1 MSAYSIEVF
10 IMSIPLLEY
19 APSSQNQRVIAFEIP
34 GDEQPR
40 IYTTQN
46 LLSATEMD
54 VLILAA
60 YRQIFH
66 EQQMLSSNRQI
77 FLESQLK
84 AGQITVK
91 EFIRG
96 LVLSD
101 SFRRLNYD
109 ANNNYRFVELCVQR
123 VLGRRIYSD
132 REKLALSIVLATKG
146 LSGFIQE
153 LLNSEEYLSNFGEDT
168 VPYQRR
174 RVLPQRSQGELPF
187 ERMARY
193 GTDYRDNLP
202 LSMRGYRQAQLFNLK
217 TFLRSP
223 NRDLVLL
230 ILASGAS
237 LILALSL
244 LTLFGLFP
252 QIGPY

>member
-1 MSAYSIEVF
+1 
-10 IMSIPLLEY
+10 MSIPLLDY
-19 APSSQNQRVIAFEIP
+19 APSSQNQRVTSFEIP

-40 IYTTQN
+40 VYTTDN
-46 LLSATEMD
+46 LLSASEMD
-54 VLILAA
+54 VLIVAA

-66 EQQMLSSNRQI
+66 EQQMLLSNRQI

-91 EFIRG
+91 DFISG

-123 VLGRRIYSD
+123 ILGRNIYSD
-132 REKLALSIVLATKG
+132 REKLAWSIVLATKG
-146 LSGFIQE
+146 LKGFIND
-153 LLNSEEYLSNFGEDT
+153 LLNSEEYIDNFGDST

-202 LSMRGYRQAQLFNLK
+202 PSMRGYKQREPFTLQ
-217 TFLRSP
+217 TFLRSSD
-223 NRDLVLL
+223 RDVILWLVASIVFL
-230 ILASGAS
+230 IASCYF
-237 LILALSL
+237 LPMFNL
-244 LTLFGLFP
+244 LTK
-252 QIGPY
+252 IGPY

>member
-1 MSAYSIEVF
+1 
-10 IMSIPLLEY
+10 MSIPLLEY
-19 APSSQNQRVIAFEIP
+19 APSSQNQRVISFEIP

-40 IYTTQN
+40 VYTTDN
-46 LLSATEMD
+46 LLSASEMD
-54 VLILAA
+54 ALIMAA

-66 EQQMLSSNRQI
+66 EQQMLLSNRQI

-91 EFIRG
+91 DFIQG
-96 LVLSD
+96 LLLSD

-123 VLGRRIYSD
+123 ILGRNIYSE
-132 REKLALSIVLATKG
+132 REKMAWSIVLATKG
-146 LSGFIQE
+146 LKGFINE
-153 LLNSEEYLSNFGEDT
+153 LLNSEEYLDNFGDNT

-193 GTDYRDNLP
+193 GTDYRDKLP
-202 LSMRGYRQAQLFNLK
+202 PSMRGYRQVQPFNLQN
-217 TFLRSP
+217 FLRSSD
-223 NRDLVLL
+223 RDVILWLL
-230 ILASGAS
+230 AT
-237 LILALSL
+237 
-244 LTLFGLFP
+244 TLFLIACSYLLPVFNLLP

>member
-1 MSAYSIEVF
+1 
-10 IMSIPLLEY
+10 MSIPLLEY
-19 APSSQNQRVIAFEIP
+19 APSSQNQRVTAFEIP

-40 IYTTQN
+40 IYTTEN

-132 REKLALSIVLATKG
+132 REKLSWSIVLATKG
-146 LSGFIQE
+146 LMGFVQE

-193 GTDYRDNLP
+193 GTDYRDKLP
-202 LSMRGYRQAQLFNLK
+202 LSMRGYRQAQPFNFK
-217 TFLRSP
+217 KFLRSP

-244 LTLFGLFP
+244 LTLLGLFP

>member
-1 MSAYSIEVF
+1 
-10 IMSIPLLEY
+10 MSIPLLEY
-19 APSSQNQRVIAFEIP
+19 TPSSQNQRVTAFEIP

-40 IYTTQN
+40 IYTTEN
-46 LLSATEMD
+46 LLSVTEMD
-54 VLILAA
+54 ALIVAA

-77 FLESQLK
+77 FLESQLR
-84 AGQITVK
+84 ARQITVRD
-91 EFIRG
+91 FIRG

-123 VLGRRIYSD
+123 ILGRRIYSD
-132 REKLALSIVLATKG
+132 KEKLAWSIVLATKG
-146 LSGFIQE
+146 LVSFVQE
-153 LLNSEEYLSNFGEDT
+153 LLNSEEYLSNFGDDT

-174 RVLPQRSQGELPF
+174 RILPQRSQGELPF

-193 GTDYRDNLP
+193 GTDYRDKLP
-202 LSMRGYRQAQLFNLK
+202 LSMVGYRQPQPFNLE

-230 ILASGAS
+230 ILASGAC
-237 LILALSL
+237 LIAGLSL